1 MSISYETEEEFWRS
15 VLTGEKPAL
24 PMGQVRKFFSLFSS
38 NDRCKAC
45 NVPFTGKS
53 SWFFNL
59 WSQRSSLSPHFCKKC
74 EDFSK
79 EHIGGA
85 DVCITML
92 FADIRGSTKLGESMS
107 PSEFR
112 ELLNKF
118 YTVANKVFTDN
129 GAWIDKFVGD
139 EVIGLYIPGFA
150 GKDHSYLAIKSAV
163 ELLEATG
170 HSSTEGPW
178 VPLGIG
184 INTGDVFMGA
194 VGSGNITDI
203 TPLGDN
209 MNVTARLSSEAKT
222 GEIVI
227 SDSSY
232 NSPICKAPSSQK
244 LLQQLKIQEKT
255 VELKGK
261 SEPQNIYI
269 GSVVG

>member
-1 MSISYETEEEFWRS
+1 
-15 VLTGEKPAL
+15 
-24 PMGQVRKFFSLFSS
+24 
-38 NDRCKAC
+38 
-45 NVPFTGKS
+45 
-53 SWFFNL
+53 
-59 WSQRSSLSPHFCKKC
+59 
-74 EDFSK
+74 
-79 EHIGGA
+79 
-85 DVCITML
+85 
-92 FADIRGSTKLGESMS
+92 MS

-118 YTVANKVFTDN
+118 YTVENKVFTDN

-150 GKDHSYLAIKSAV
+150 GKNHTYLPIKSAV
-163 ELLEATG
+163 ELLEGTG

-209 MNVTARLSSEAKT
+209 VNVTARLSSEAKT

-227 SDSSY
+227 SNSSY
-232 NSPICKAPSSQK
+232 NSPICKAPYSQK
-244 LLQQLKIQEKT
+244 LLHQLQIQEKT

-269 GSVVG
+269 GSVNGYKFIS